1 LADIDAVAVIEAYV
15 VADGITHAR
24 PLASANDQP
33 GANGT
38 SHLVSNFGTV
48 RWTDAAAFEQS
59 DACAHG
65 VADERTISCADK
77 ATVACSNSTANA
89 GTERSPNICADASA
103 DAGAHVDSY
112 GAADVC
118 RYDIRKPRH
127 VADFYVARAHPE
139 R

>member
-1 LADIDAVAVIEAYV
+1 MAVPCTDGAADACAHGVANDRTIPCADKAADARADGVADIKTNHGAVVLADIDAVAVIEAYV

-77 ATVACSNSTANA
+77 ATVA
-89 GTERSPNICADASA
+89 
-103 DAGAHVDSY
+103 
-112 GAADVC
+112 
-118 RYDIRKPRH
+118 
-127 VADFYVARAHPE
+127 
-139 R
+139 